1 MIIRKGGD
9 REATEPYGVF
19 ISVQRYVRISI
30 FPFRTPRART
40 PPLPRPRHTDPTN
53 QIAANG
59 SVPSPNGTLIAS
71 IVPPKL
77 VVRSASTLHV
87 QRVINL
93 NPRFAA
99 NVKFMKWSPVPSNDV
114 ISAAWNGFWC
124 KRRSGIDN
132 SEEEGTITQR
142 VLLADSDIIQVFDV
156 KDEKWTATI
165 SQGFGG
171 IKNVEFGRNADE
183 VVVFSEFQVGTIR
196 CCLLRWLGRRTR
208 D

>member
-1 MIIRKGGD
+1 VIIRERRGD
-9 REATEPYGVF
+9 REATDPYGVF
-19 ISVQRYVRISI
+19 VSVQRYEHRL
-30 FPFRTPRART
+30 FPFCQRGQECQ
-40 PPLPRPRHTDPTN
+40 TDSTN
-53 QIAANG
+53 QTAANG

-93 NPRFAA
+93 NPRFAS
-99 NVKFMKWSPVPSNDV
+99 NVNFMKWSPVPSNDT
-114 ISAAWNGFWC
+114 ISAPWNGFWC

-142 VLLADSDIIQVFDV
+142 VLLADEETIQVFDV

-183 VVVFSEFQVGTIR
+183 VVVFSEFQVGTIP
-196 CCLLRWLGRRTR
+196 CCYDGLRLTMPCSSR
-208 D
+208 